1 MAGQSVVGMNEEML
15 TREEVRTPTAAAV
28 AGIIFAL
35 VLIAALILIRLG
47 EPSTVSQAATF
58 RNDSTRK
65 FAVGLALG
73 LIPFAG
79 VAFLWF
85 IGVIRDR
92 MGAAEDRLFA
102 TVFLGSGLLFV
113 GMLFVAA
120 ATAAGV
126 MGVAAGLHGEL
137 GKEVWTFGRSV
148 SSSIANIYA
157 MRMAAVFT
165 ISTSTIL
172 LRGQLMPKWLA
183 YVGYVIAVILLVGVG
198 ILAWVELLFPVW
210 VFVVSVYIIIESSKQ
225 GKPRLSVASTT

>member
-1 MAGQSVVGMNEEML
+1 MTEIAQEKI
-15 TREEVRTPTAAAV
+15 TAAEVRTPTAAAI
-28 AGIIFAL
+28 AGIVFAV
-35 VLIAALILIRLG
+35 VLIVALILIRLG
-47 EPSTVSQAATF
+47 EPATVSQAATF
-58 RNDSTRK
+58 DKDSTRK
-65 FAVGLALG
+65 ALVALALG
-73 LIPFAG
+73 LVPFAG

-113 GMLFVAA
+113 GMMFVAA

-126 MGVAAGLHGEL
+126 IGVAAGLHGQL
-137 GKEVWTFGRSV
+137 GAEVWTYGRGV
-148 SSSIANIYA
+148 SSSISNIYA

-172 LRGQLMPKWLA
+172 LRGALMPKWLA
-183 YVGYVIAVILLVGVG
+183 YAGYAIAVVLLVAVG

-210 VFVVSVYIIIESSKQ
+210 VFLVSVYILIESSRMNRVPTELTRK
-225 GKPRLSVASTT
+225 V